1 MGKLF
6 CVSASGVASVMPT
19 NIQINFQADA
29 AGMYETDDEMA
40 QGCQYRNVDGQARPI

>member
-6 CVSASGVASVMPT
+6 CVSASGVASVMPA

-29 AGMYETDDEMA
+29 SGMCETDDEMA
-40 QGCQYRNVDGQARPI
+40 HGRQI